1 MFNSLQSIQNIFSY
15 DSLPSSHAISI
26 PVNLPDEINQIFDD
40 ISYKKGGS
48 VIRMMANFLGIDTFN
63 KGVTNYLHANAYSNA
78 DQDDL
83 WGFLTAAG
91 QEDGSLTDLS
101 VKEIMDT
108 WTVQMGYPVVD
119 IKRNTDGTVSA
130 SQNRFLLTPI
140 TSNETDNNP
149 YTWWVPL
156 SFTTPSGGFAVTAPQ
171 AWLNPANADADTE
184 IDVSAL
190 PSLDTEPLI
199 ANVQQTGF
207 YRVNYD
213 LDNWGRIRDAL
224 KSDHEKINR

>member
-1 MFNSLQSIQNIFSY
+1 M
-15 DSLPSSHAISI
+15 
-26 PVNLPDEINQIFDD
+26 NLPDEINQIFDD
-40 ISYKKGGS
+40 ISYKKGGT

-63 KGVTNYLHANAYSNA
+63 KGITNYLHANAFSNA
-78 DQDDL
+78 NQDDL

-91 QEDGSLTDLS
+91 QEDGTLTELS

-108 WTVQMGYPVVD
+108 WTVQMGYPVVN
-119 IKRNTDGTVSA
+119 IARNYRNAFKFGTVTA

-156 SFTTPSGGFAVTAPQ
+156 SFTTPSGGFDVTKPQ
-171 AWLNPANADADTE
+171 AWLDPADAATSTE
-184 IDVSAL
+184 VDISGL
-190 PSLDTEPLI
+190 PGLETEPLI

-213 LDNWGRIRDAL
+213 AENWGMIRDAL